1 MSALRANS
9 NSILQKL
16 AKEGSLKTQQPIVVD
31 STSLR
36 VDSPAQ
42 FALNAAG
49 QLQKVGSSIQV
60 NQVQSVQGAIT
71 LPGGTITV
79 TPLQGGGGAGAT
91 VAATTSTYTTNSI
104 TINGERSGSMS
115 LKGGVVH
122 SNGLPLSATTAP
134 NKSSVTAAPV
144 VKKNIGSSTV
154 RKVTNMVPPTV
165 VQTVQNL
172 QKNVNELIRVA
183 AEAIA
188 VDMVEHAAASRTDGD
203 KNYKLEN
210 EKLLMKHTKELAEL
224 RHSQGN

>member
-1 MSALRANS
+1 MSAIRGSS

-16 AKEGSLKTQQPIVVD
+16 AKDGSLKQQQPIVVD

-36 VDSPAQ
+36 VDNPSQ

-79 TPLQGGGGAGAT
+79 TPLSLQGGAAT
-91 VAATTSTYTTNSI
+91 VATTSTYTNNSI
-104 TINGERSGSMS
+104 TINGERSGIP
-115 LKGGVVH
+115 LKTGGNH
-122 SNGLPLSATTAP
+122 SNGLPLSSTKSSTIVTTAP
-134 NKSSVTAAPV
+134 VLKTGKQAS
-144 VKKNIGSSTV
+144 NIGSAAA

-188 VDMVEHAAASRTDGD
+188 VDMVEHAANKSDGD